1 MLAYD
6 DMNEEAQIW
15 NGRKASPPQM
25 EIFKKKKNIDFI
37 ERKKNNNNILKLFDH
52 PDYSVRIMQV
62 RQSGCPSFW
71 R

>member
-1 MLAYD
+1 MTWMRKLRYE
-6 DMNEEAQIW
+6 MEEKLFLPDGNI
-15 NGRKASPPQM
+15 
-25 EIFKKKKNIDFI
+25 KKKNIDFI